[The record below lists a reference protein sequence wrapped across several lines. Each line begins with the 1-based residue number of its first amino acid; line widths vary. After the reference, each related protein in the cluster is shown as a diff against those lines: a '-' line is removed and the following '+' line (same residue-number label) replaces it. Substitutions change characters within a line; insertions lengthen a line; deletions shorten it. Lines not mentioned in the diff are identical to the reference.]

1 MAIVTTTLASAV
13 SVTDTSVVLAS
24 ATSVSAGRI
33 FICDGEQMQVI
44 KGYTSGTTVGV
55 LRGVGGTAV
64 SAHPSGAMVT
74 HGDAADFPAPGT
86 GGYPV
91 NWPNV
96 TTRQVKSYTAD
107 GAITMPSPGTDMVAI
122 LNGTTQWD
130 MTLAAPTNEIMG
142 CKLYIIGNG
151 KSAHTVTVSGGI
163 GTAGSGY
170 TVLTF
175 DTGGQC
181 CVALMAAGISW
192 VPCGSPLS
200 GTLTAVDVAV
210 A

>member
-1 MAIVTTTLASAV
+1 MAIVTTTLASAAGV
-13 SVTDTSVVLAS
+13 NDSSIVVAS
-24 ATSVSAGRI
+24 AASMAPGRI
-33 FICDGEQMQVI
+33 VICDGEQMEI
-44 KGYTSGTTVGV
+44 AKPYTTGTTVPV

-74 HGDAADFPAPGT
+74 HGTADDFPAPGT
-86 GGYPV
+86 GGYPI

-107 GAITMPSPGTDMVAI
+107 GAITLPSPGTDMVAI

-130 MTLAAPTNEIMG
+130 MTVAAPTNEIMG
-142 CKLYIIGNG
+142 CKLYIVGNG
-151 KSAHTVTVSGGI
+151 KSAHTVTVTGGL

-170 TVLTF
+170 TIGTY

-181 CVALMAAGISW
+181 CMVLIAAGVSW
-192 VPCGSPLS
+192 ILCPSPLS
-200 GTLTAVDVAV
+200 GTLTAIDVAV
-210 A
+210 S